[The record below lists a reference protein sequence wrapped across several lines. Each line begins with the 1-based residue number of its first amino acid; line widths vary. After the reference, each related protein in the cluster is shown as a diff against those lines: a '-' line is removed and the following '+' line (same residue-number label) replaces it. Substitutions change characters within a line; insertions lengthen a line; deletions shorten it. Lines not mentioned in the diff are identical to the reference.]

1 MGAPDVPRN
10 RMPGARRATLS
21 ELAAIAVGGAIGTVL
36 RAATAELLPVTPGHW
51 PWATFLVN
59 VIGAAILGAAMTALA
74 SRRGAW
80 PYWAPLVGTG
90 FCGGLTTFSTM
101 QVETV
106 RLVQFGSF
114 GLAAAYAVVSV
125 ITGLVAVQVASAAVR
140 RSEESR

>member
-1 MGAPDVPRN
+1 V
-10 RMPGARRATLS
+10 S

-36 RAATAELLPVTPGHW
+36 RAATAELIPVTPGHW

-74 SRRGAW
+74 SRHGAW

-106 RLVQFGSF
+106 RLVRFGSF

-125 ITGLVAVQVASAAVR
+125 MAGLVAVQAASAAVR
-140 RSEESR
+140 HSEESR